1 MSDIIPDLK
10 ATEEGC
16 IPVADIINAIPK
28 DLIPAWTKF
37 INGQTVSKLSNGDW
51 GIYEGD
57 YQRFRRNVINYA
69 KREQALNELAQQ
81 AQELNMGYEL

>member
-1 MSDIIPDLK
+1 MSDVIPDLK

-16 IPVADIINAIPK
+16 IPEANILNALHK
-28 DLIPAWTKF
+28 DLIPAWVKF

-57 YQRFRRNVINYA
+57 YQRFRRNVINFA
-69 KREQALNELAQQ
+69 KREQTLNKLAQQ